1 MSKTDDI
8 ARRFHEWM
16 ERYDHGDDTPSESF
30 KTFIV
35 ADRCIAEYGVSY
47 DEYKEVAEKVQALGH
62 AVEWLVP
69 NDTFDFLIEESKRR
83 ILER

>member
-1 MSKTDDI
+1 MSKTNDV

-16 ERYDHGDDTPSESF
+16 ERYDHRNETVSESF

-35 ADRCIAEYGVSY
+35 ADRCIAEYRVSY
-47 DEYKEVAEKVQALGH
+47 DEYKQVAEKAKAQGH
-62 AVEWLVP
+62 AIEWLVP
-69 NDTFDFLIEESKRR
+69 KDTFDFLVEVSKSR